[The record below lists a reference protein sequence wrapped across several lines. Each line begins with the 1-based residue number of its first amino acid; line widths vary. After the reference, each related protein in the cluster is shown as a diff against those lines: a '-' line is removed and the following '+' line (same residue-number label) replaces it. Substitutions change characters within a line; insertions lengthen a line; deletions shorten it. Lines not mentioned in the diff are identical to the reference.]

1 MLAVTAGCGAKPTP
15 SPADNYPSV
24 YSICEI
30 WFSLRA
36 DINSS
41 YDQTDNG
48 LVSSTEPRSGVASMM
63 RGSPLEARV
72 DDFRHTLN
80 RFMNSPVGSLYRVQ
94 RKQEIR
100 SLDDTDSALERLKA
114 AIQQGDKEE
123 IFSAVRKIDTAVL
136 ILQGIDTNLAEV
148 SQMNFFLLFFFFSLL
163 IITIIL
169 IFRILHNRLEKAVNR
184 ERQSLAFS
192 RETVLAQE
200 QERSRIAREL
210 HDTVTQDLWRLSFQ
224 TDGINKT
231 ADSAERSRLCAEVVR
246 GQQELM
252 QRVRNICN
260 NLIPPD
266 FQRRHLGD
274 ALRNLCYNFQK
285 RTGIECQVTIQDGID
300 FSLLDG
306 GTQLQCY
313 RIVQECFANIEKHSG
328 AAQASVLVHS
338 NKKGEL
344 AICVSDDGKGYFPPD
359 GDSNSQQKRLHE
371 LRADGHYGLWSLYE
385 RAASMNATLVIDSGD
400 GEGTTI
406 TLRITENSL

>member
-41 YDQTDNG
+41 YSQTDND
-48 LVSSTEPRSGVASMM
+48 
-63 RGSPLEARV
+63 LEVRV

-100 SLDDTDSALERLKA
+100 SLDDTDSALEQLKA
-114 AIQQGDKEE
+114 AIRQGDKAE
-123 IFSAVRKIDTAVL
+123 IFSVVRKIDTAVL
-136 ILQGIDTNLAEV
+136 ILQGIDANLAEV
-148 SQMNFFLLFFFFSLL
+148 SQMHFFLLFFFFSLL

-224 TDGINKT
+224 TDGIDKT
-231 ADSAERSRLCAEVVR
+231 ADSAERSHLCAEVVR
-246 GQQELM
+246 GQRELM

-285 RTGIECQVTIQDGID
+285 RTGIECQITIQDDID

-328 AAQASVLVHS
+328 ATQASALVRIRP
-338 NKKGEL
+338 GEL
-344 AICVSDDGKGYFPPD
+344 EICVSDDGKGFSPPN
-359 GDSNSQQKRLHE
+359 GDSDSRQKRLHE
-371 LRADGHYGLWSLYE
+371 LRAGGHYGLWSLYE
-385 RAASMNATLVIDSGD
+385 RAASINATLDIDSGD

-406 TLRITENSL
+406 TLRIAENGLCFP